1 MKYVRVIDKNGLF
14 IEDAFV
20 EELTPFT
27 IEEVCP
33 QGFILPKW
41 DFSNKVWVEGGI
53 KPLPTPIEQTIEERV
68 SQVEKDNAEIVG
80 VLAEIVGVSV

>member
-1 MKYVRVIDKNGLF
+1 MKYVRIIDQNGLF

-27 IEEVCP
+27 IEEPCP

-41 DFSNKVWVEGGI
+41 NGLQWIEGGV
-53 KPLPTPIEQTIEERV
+53 KPIVETIIEPTIEERLTTV
-68 SQVEKDNAEIVG
+68 EISQDDIIS
-80 VLAEIVGVSV
+80 VLAEIVGVTL